1 MKMSVCTVCKKKF
14 IPAAE
19 HLYKTKDGK
28 QCSYTCWNKAKTVV
42 DKPRASTRRRQ
53 G

>member
-1 MKMSVCTVCKKKF
+1 MNVCTVCKKKF
-14 IPAAE
+14 IPAVE

-28 QCSYTCWNKAKTVV
+28 QCSYTCWNKAKPV
-42 DKPRASTRRRQ
+42 DKSRASIRRRQ